1 MVLPGSSIGHRLVL
15 TSFGE
20 SHGKSIGAVLDGC
33 PAGLDIEERDI
44 QKMLD
49 QRRPGQNII
58 STQRKEKDA
67 VEIISGVFR
76 GHTTGAPITMLI
88 WNNDQRS
95 KDYENLRTKLRP
107 GHSDYT
113 AMIKYNQQND
123 YRGGGRFSGR
133 LTATHVMG
141 GAIARKL
148 LRVTLG
154 TETNS
159 YTSQIGKVKMQKR
172 FSEKMTSSIYKNE
185 VRCPEAK
192 TAETM
197 RENIL
202 DAKKRGDSLGGIIES
217 VTTNVPVGLGEPIF
231 DSLES
236 DLSRAMFSIP
246 SVKGVEF
253 GSGFGGSE
261 SFGSENNDLYTVKEG
276 KIITKTNNSG
286 GILGGISNGM
296 PITMRVAFKPAS
308 SIAQKQSTI
317 DIKTKKETILQV
329 KGRHDP
335 CVVPRAPP
343 VVDSLVALT
352 IADHALLSGAIKPV
366 L

>member
-1 MVLPGSSIGHRLVL
+1 MLPGSSIGQRLVL

-33 PAGLDIEERDI
+33 PAGLEIDEKDI

-49 QRRPGQNII
+49 QRKPGQSVIT
-58 STQRKEKDA
+58 TQRKEGDK

-76 GHTTGAPITMLI
+76 GFTTGAPITMVI
-88 WNNDQRS
+88 WNSDQKS
-95 KDYENLRTKLRP
+95 KDYENLKTQLRP
-107 GHSDYT
+107 GHSDYP
-113 AMIKYNQQND
+113 AMIKYNNFND

-148 LRVTLG
+148 LKVTLG
-154 TETNS
+154 IETNA
-159 YTSQIGKVKMQKR
+159 YTMQVGKIKMEKE
-172 FSEKMTSSIYKNE
+172 FDEKMIKYIYKNE
-185 VRCPEAK
+185 VRCPEEK
-192 TAETM
+192 TAKKI
-197 RENIL
+197 RQSIL
-202 DAKKRGDSLGGIIES
+202 DARKKGDSLGGIIES
-217 VTTNVPVGLGEPIF
+217 ITTKVPVGLGEPIF
-231 DSLES
+231 NSLES
-236 DLSRAMFSIP
+236 DLSKAMFSIP

-253 GSGFGGSE
+253 GSGFEGSKLY
-261 SFGSENNDLYTVKEG
+261 GSENNDLYTIKKG
-276 KIITKTNNSG
+276 KIVTKTNNSG

-296 PITMRVAFKPAS
+296 PITMRIAFKPAS
-308 SIAQKQSTI
+308 SIAQKQETI
-317 DIKTKKETILQV
+317 DIKTKKPAVLQV

-343 VVDSLVALT
+343 VVDSLVSLVL
-352 IADHALLSGAIKPV
+352 ADHALLSGVIKPV